1 MKKHIS
7 GLIVIQSA
15 TILSSYF
22 SDDHKARSHFI
33 WKYSPPG
40 HTKMAMLFRSFKKN
54 QLISLFK
61 CFQQQQQILLFS
73 KHRVTIGEMPSKPND
88 EILKPMS
95 LETANS
101 KQLLHDRIYKV
112 IERFKQEEGDTG
124 SAAVQ
129 IAVMTER
136 IQNLARHFAG
146 NKKDFGSRR
155 GFQVGNVL
163 IYFMTSIKFYY

>member
-1 MKKHIS
+1 ML
-7 GLIVIQSA
+7 LI
-15 TILSSYF
+15 
-22 SDDHKARSHFI
+22 H
-33 WKYSPPG
+33 G
-40 HTKMAMLFRSFKKN
+40 FKK
-54 QLISLFK
+54 LKPSSFTLSTLPTK
-61 CFQQQQQILLFS
+61 LTKLSCQQQQQAYFS
-73 KHRVTIGEMPSKPND
+73 KHRVTIGPMPSKPD
-88 EILKPMS
+88 EEILKPMS

-112 IERFKQEEGDTG
+112 IERFKQEDGDTG

-155 GFQVGNVL
+155 GFQV
-163 IYFMTSIKFYY
+163 